1 MALLHFDCAAKRGGT
16 SSKGK
21 TFLRHWKASAAAAAA
36 TAGHMHLGSKRGS
49 DLIPSTYYIPSH
61 IWAISKAEFF
71 LVGFSTAYLRR
82 GWGLVQTFL
91 RAVHTSIFFLLLHP
105 LKRTMLRLCWA
116 FLARG
121 GTCIVP
127 PRMDGGGG
135 GGAYLHHFL
144 YPSHLERQLDF
155 YLFMSTH
162 GVKQARAPTGVTGS

>member
-1 MALLHFDCAAKRGGT
+1 MLHFYCAAKRGGA
-16 SSKGK
+16 SSKGE

-82 GWGLVQTFL
+82 RWGLVQTFFKGS
-91 RAVHTSIFFLLLHP
+91 TYIYLLSFISSPQAHYAALV
-105 LKRTMLRLCWA
+105 LGI
-116 FLARG
+116 LARG

-135 GGAYLHHFL
+135 GGGAYLHHFL
-144 YPSHLERQLDF
+144 CPSHLERQLDF